1 MSISESR
8 QLRARRRTL
17 QFAFAIAVWL
27 ALSALCTWK
36 ATGGSL
42 FFAFFAVF
50 CLYRLVSEVS
60 VYRIDSPGPGNDRR
74 ETVAVWLVVGRTAV
88 TGAVV
93 LAGSVVA
100 MIVRPH
106 AAVIILGVCGILVGQ
121 ALLIFGI
128 QLLAQLRRGSSS

>member
-8 QLRARRRTL
+8 ELRTRRQTL
-17 QFAFAIAVWL
+17 QFAFAIVVWL
-27 ALSALCTWK
+27 GLSALCTWK
-36 ATGGSL
+36 ATSGRL

-60 VYRIDSPGPGNDRR
+60 VYLIDSPGPGNDRR
-74 ETVAVWLVVGRTAV
+74 DTVAVWLVVGRTAV

-93 LAGSVVA
+93 LAGSIVA
-100 MIVRPH
+100 MIVHPH

-121 ALLIFGI
+121 ALLILGI
-128 QLLAQLRRGSSS
+128 QLLTKLRRGSSS